1 MSKRKI
7 VLIDQSKCNGCGEC
21 IPNCKEGA
29 IQIIDG
35 KARLIS
41 DYFCDGLGACLGHC
55 PMDAIKIE
63 EREAEDYNESKVM
76 DKIAQQGEN
85 TIKAHL
91 QHLKEHNEVKLLQE
105 AIIYLNQHNLSV
117 PETEMDKPLPCG
129 CPGSAMVSFEREDNR
144 KENVNVNVSS
154 ELTQWPVQLHLV
166 PVNAPFLN
174 NSHLLI
180 AADCTAYALGN
191 FHNEFLQR
199 KKLLI
204 ACPKLDD
211 TVMYKQ
217 KLVEMFK
224 NNNFKS
230 ITVLIMEVPCSSGLY
245 RLVQESINESGK
257 QIPLIKEVISMRGD
271 IL

>member
-1 MSKRKI
+1 MSKRNI
-7 VLIDQSKCNGCGEC
+7 VLIDHDKCNGCGEC

-29 IQIIDG
+29 LQIIDG

-55 PMDAIKIE
+55 PVDAIKIE

-76 DKIAQQGEN
+76 DKIVEQGEN

-91 QHLKEHNEVKLLQE
+91 LHLKEHNEIKLLQE
-105 AIIYLNQHNLSV
+105 ATAYLKQHNIDI
-117 PETEMDKPLPCG
+117 PEIKEEKPLPCG
-129 CPGSAMVSFEREDNR
+129 CPGSVMVDFEREENNH
-144 KENVNVNVSS
+144 ENVNVTS

-166 PVNAPFLN
+166 PANAPFLN

-191 FHNEFLQR
+191 FHNQFLQR
-199 KKLLI
+199 KKLII

-211 TVMYKQ
+211 TEMYKQ
-217 KLVEMFK
+217 KLVEMFQK
-224 NNNFKS
+224 NTFKS
-230 ITVLIMEVPCSSGLY
+230 VTVVIMEVPCCSGLY
-245 RLVQESINESGK
+245 RLVQESIQESGK
-257 QIPLIKEVISMRGD
+257 QIPLIKEVISIRGEV
-271 IL
+271 L